1 MCACVCVCV
10 CVSVC
15 VCVFVLEFYTH
26 DLLEQIMAG
35 FTLCTE
41 SECTIKTKLF
51 NLFAFTETES
61 VQQWFIWSQS
71 LHSSGSFGARVCA
84 VVVHLEPESVQ

>member
-1 MCACVCVCV
+1 M
-10 CVSVC
+10 
-15 VCVFVLEFYTH
+15 CVFVLEFYTH

-41 SECTIKTKLF
+41 SEYTIETKLF

-61 VQQWFIWSQS
+61 V
-71 LHSSGSFGARVCA
+71 
-84 VVVHLEPESVQ
+84 P